1 MLDRWPT
8 QAYIP
13 PMTSFLRSDRSTAV
27 AVWLGV
33 VALFIL
39 AMVVVGGATRLT
51 GSGLSIT
58 EWKPI
63 MGALPPM
70 GDAAWL
76 EAFHKYQQ
84 IPQYRLVNAGMTL
97 DEFKFIFW
105 WEWGH
110 RLLGRT
116 IGVIFAVPLVVF
128 LIRKQ
133 IPKRLIWRCIGLLVL
148 GGMQGVVGW
157 WMVASGLSERVSV
170 APERLA
176 AHLGLALILF
186 VAVVWTALDAFFG
199 KPRQDSEGRWPLW
212 SLVFL
217 GAVFLQCLLGALV
230 AGLDAGFVYNDW
242 PLMNGEVWPKDYAG
256 SGLWQTIAH
265 NQASVQLHHRLG
277 AYALALATVALVALA
292 LRSRILARESKQAAI
307 LVGGVVLFQIVLG
320 IATLMLVVPLW
331 LGILHQLG
339 AVLLLAAA
347 TLFAW
352 RVRRV

>member
-1 MLDRWPT
+1 
-8 QAYIP
+8 
-13 PMTSFLRSDRSTAV
+13 MTSFLRSDRSTAV
-27 AVWLGV
+27 ATWLGV

-70 GDAAWL
+70 GDAAWN

-84 IPQYRLVNAGMTL
+84 IPQYKLVNAGMTL
-97 DEFKFIFW
+97 AEFKGIFW

-110 RLLGRT
+110 RLLGRL

-133 IPKRLIWRCIGLLVL
+133 IPKRLIWRCFGLLAL
-148 GGMQGVVGW
+148 GGLQGLVGW

-170 APERLA
+170 APERLT
-176 AHLGLALILF
+176 AHLGLALLLF

-199 KPRQDSEGRWPLW
+199 QPRQDNVTRWRAGA
-212 SLVFL
+212 LVFL

-242 PLMNGEVWPKDYAG
+242 PLMNGQVWPQDYAG
-256 SGLWQTIAH
+256 TGFWQTIAH

-277 AYALALATVALVALA
+277 AYAIALATVFIVSLA
-292 LRSRILARESKQAAI
+292 LRSRHLARESKQSA
-307 LVGGVVLFQIVLG
+307 LLLGGVVLFQIALG

-352 RVRRV
+352 RVRRP